1 MKKTSLTVLAALA
14 VFLAAGVLAGRA
26 DGAPAAAPEKVS
38 VPLSSPDKPCSIVV
52 DVYLGSITVKGT
64 QGREVVV
71 EAVGRDQVLKP
82 TRDRETGVRFEP
94 EIKEAIREAAR
105 ERREVV
111 RKEQEKDEAKKAGL
125 KKLSLPTGLGLEIR
139 EENNRVRIEA
149 DSMKRAVDLTLLV
162 PVNSSLKLECYAGGD
177 IVVENVNGE
186 FDIENYAGSVYLS
199 GVSGAAVVES
209 YGGEIKADFRQVSAD
224 KPMSFSTYARD
235 IDITLP
241 ANVKASVRI
250 KTENGEVYSDFD
262 VALDKT
268 PSQMKV
274 EDSRKEGGRYKVT
287 FDNSIRGAISG
298 GGPEYAF
305 NSYYGNIYIRK
316 TK

>member
-14 VFLAAGVLAGRA
+14 VFLTAGVLAGGA

-71 EAVGRDQVLKP
+71 EAVGRDQALKP
-82 TRDRETGVRFEP
+82 TRDRETGVRFDP
-94 EIKEAIREAAR
+94 EIEEAVRESREA
-105 ERREVV
+105 V
-111 RKEQEKDEAKKAGL
+111 RKVQEKDEAKKAGM

-162 PVNSSLKLECYAGGD
+162 PVNSSLNLECYAGGD

-186 FDIENYAGSVYLS
+186 FDIENYAGSVILKS
-199 GVSGAAVVES
+199 VSGAAVVET
-209 YGGEIKADFRQVSAD
+209 YGGEIKADFRQVAAD

-235 IDITLP
+235 IDITFP
-241 ANVKASVRI
+241 ANFKASVRI

-268 PSQMKV
+268 TSQMKV
-274 EDSRKEGGRYKVT
+274 EDRRKEGGRFKVT
-287 FDNSIRGAISG
+287 FDDSIRGAING
-298 GGPEYAF
+298 GGSEYAF
-305 NSYYGNIYIRK
+305 NSYQGNIYIRK
-316 TK
+316 AK